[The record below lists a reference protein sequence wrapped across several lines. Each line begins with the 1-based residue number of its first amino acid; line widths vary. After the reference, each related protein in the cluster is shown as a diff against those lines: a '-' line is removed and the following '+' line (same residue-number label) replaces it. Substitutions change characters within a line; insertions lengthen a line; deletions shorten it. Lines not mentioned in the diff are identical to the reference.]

1 VNCSS
6 ALDWRLTGGNYESI
20 RSRLARLDALE
31 ERFAPR
37 ARRASR
43 DLPQLSRE
51 QLQAATAGARSLAD
65 VLRTLGWPATAGAY
79 RRLRQRLA
87 EEGID
92 VLAYPGQAWRAGRTD
107 LARIPIDQMLVNGD
121 RRDNRLENL
130 RLLCPNCHAQT
141 PTYLGRNIGRI
152 DLLVTA
158 LGS

>member
-1 VNCSS
+1 
-6 ALDWRLTGGNYESI
+6 
-20 RSRLARLDALE
+20 
-31 ERFAPR
+31 
-37 ARRASR
+37 
-43 DLPQLSRE
+43 
-51 QLQAATAGARSLAD
+51 
-65 VLRTLGWPATAGAY
+65 LRWPATAGAY

-92 VLAYPGQAWRAGRTD
+92 VSAYPGQAWRAGRTD

-141 PTYLGRNIGRI
+141 PTYRGRNIGRI